1 MELFVLALPRRRLKK
16 PIIRLTTMRFKLLCA
31 RNVEKIDEKID
42 PLLMKKTNRFALAAL
57 LAGLMCFATSPAQ
70 ALTEKEVSAINKT
83 IKEAPAA
90 DLPVKAAE
98 LVTQSA
104 KKEKE
109 AVAVAVVRAAI
120 AKKPASA
127 VSVVS
132 SVVKAAPFTAPAV
145 AAAAAKLAPDQVE
158 AIATAAALAASEIAD
173 KIVAA
178 IADVYPNLEERVAK
192 AVMLA
197 VPQAQ
202 AKIRQRSSGNSQ
214 AGIGE
219 TYSRTGTKIDGS
231 SFPASPPPAAYANP
245 GKDPGHN

>member
-1 MELFVLALPRRRLKK
+1 
-16 PIIRLTTMRFKLLCA
+16 MRFWIRCA
-31 RNVEKIDEKID
+31 RNVGKLDFLI
-42 PLLMKKTNRFALAAL
+42 MKKHNQFALAAL
-57 LAGLMCFATSPAQ
+57 LAGLTCFATSPAQ
-70 ALTEKEVSAINKT
+70 ALTDKEVSAINQT

-98 LVTQSA
+98 LVKQSA
-104 KKEKE
+104 KKQKE
-109 AVAVAVVRAAI
+109 SVAVAVVRAAI

-132 SVVKAAPFTAPAV
+132 SVVKAAPATAPAV

-158 AIATAAALAASEIAD
+158 AIATAAALAAPELAD

-178 IADVYPNLEERVAK
+178 IADIYPKDEERVAK

-202 AKIRQRSSGNSQ
+202 AKIRQRTSGNSQ

-219 TYSRTGTKIDGS
+219 TYSSSGTRINGGA
-231 SFPASPPPAAYANP
+231 FPTTPPPAAYAS
-245 GKDPGHN
+245 PGHDGTRP

>member
-1 MELFVLALPRRRLKK
+1 MSSKQTPLKTMKK
-16 PIIRLTTMRFKLLCA
+16 P
-31 RNVEKIDEKID
+31 NE
-42 PLLMKKTNRFALAAL
+42 FALAAL
-57 LAGLMCFATSPAQ
+57 LAGLTCFATTPAQ

-98 LVTQSA
+98 MVTQSA

-120 AKKPASA
+120 AKHAAVA

-132 SVVKAAPFTAPAV
+132 SVVKAAPATAPAV

-158 AIATAAALAASEIAD
+158 AIATAAALAAPEMAD

-178 IADVYPNLEERVAK
+178 ISEVDPKAQERVAK

-202 AKIRQRSSGNSQ
+202 SRIRQRTTGDPEANQGDSYSSSG
-214 AGIGE
+214 
-219 TYSRTGTKIDGS
+219 TRVDGS
-231 SFPASPPPAAYANP
+231 AFPSSAPPAAYASP
-245 GKDPGHN
+245 GKDP

>member
-1 MELFVLALPRRRLKK
+1 MSK
-16 PIIRLTTMRFKLLCA
+16 
-31 RNVEKIDEKID
+31 KID
-42 PLLMKKTNRFALAAL
+42 PLLMKKTNQFALAAL
-57 LAGLMCFATSPAQ
+57 LTGLTCFAASPAQ
-70 ALTEKEVSAINKT
+70 ALTEKEVSAINKA
-83 IKEAPAA
+83 IKQAPAA

-98 LVTQSA
+98 MVTQSA

-132 SVVKAAPFTAPAV
+132 SVIKAAPFTAPAV

-158 AIATAAALAASEIAD
+158 AIAIAAALVAPDLAD

-178 IADVYPNLEERVAK
+178 IADVYPKAEERVAK

-202 AKIRQRSSGNSQ
+202 AKIRQRTSGNSQ

-219 TYSRTGTKIDGS
+219 TYSSSGTRINGGA
-231 SFPASPPPAAYANP
+231 FPTTPPPAAYAS
-245 GKDPGHN
+245 PGHDGTRP

>member
-1 MELFVLALPRRRLKK
+1 
-16 PIIRLTTMRFKLLCA
+16 
-31 RNVEKIDEKID
+31 
-42 PLLMKKTNRFALAAL
+42 MKKNNQFALAAL
-57 LAGLMCFATSPAQ
+57 LASLTCFATSPAQ
-70 ALTEKEVSAINKT
+70 ALTEKEVSTINNT

-98 LVTQSA
+98 MVKQSA
-104 KKEKE
+104 KKDKE

-132 SVVKAAPFTAPAV
+132 SVVKAAPSTAPTV
-145 AAAAAKLAPDQVE
+145 AAAAAKLAPDQLE
-158 AIATAAALAASEIAD
+158 AIAVAAALAAPELAD

-178 IADVYPNLEERVAK
+178 IADVYPKAEERVAK

-202 AKIRQRSSGNSQ
+202 AKIRQRATGNSL

-219 TYSRTGTKIDGS
+219 TYSSSPNQINGS
-231 SFPASPPPAAYANP
+231 VFPATPPP
-245 GKDPGHN
+245 

>member
-1 MELFVLALPRRRLKK
+1 MLMELFVLTLPGRRLKK
-16 PIIRLTTMRFKLLCA
+16 PIIRLTTIRFKLPCA
-31 RNVEKIDEKID
+31 RNVEKID

-57 LAGLMCFATSPAQ
+57 LAGVMCFATSPAQ
-70 ALTEKEVSAINKT
+70 ALTEKEVSAINRT

-98 LVTQSA
+98 LVTQTV

-231 SFPASPPPAAYANP
+231 SFPASPPPATYANP

>member
-1 MELFVLALPRRRLKK
+1 
-16 PIIRLTTMRFKLLCA
+16 
-31 RNVEKIDEKID
+31 
-42 PLLMKKTNRFALAAL
+42 MKKNKRFALAAL
-57 LAGLMCFATSPAQ
+57 LAGLTCFATSPAQ
-70 ALTEKEVSAINKT
+70 ALTEKQVSAINKT

-90 DLPVKAAE
+90 DLPAKAAE
-98 LVTQSA
+98 MVTQSS

-132 SVVKAAPFTAPAV
+132 SVIKAAPSTGPAV

-158 AIATAAALAASEIAD
+158 AIATAAALAASEVAD

-202 AKIRQRSSGNSQ
+202 AKIRQRNSGTAQ
-214 AGIGE
+214 AGVGE
-219 TYSRTGTKIDGS
+219 SSSRSSTKADGS
-231 SFPASPPPAAYANP
+231 PFPVGAPPATYATP

>member
-1 MELFVLALPRRRLKK
+1 
-16 PIIRLTTMRFKLLCA
+16 
-31 RNVEKIDEKID
+31 
-42 PLLMKKTNRFALAAL
+42 MKKTNQFALAAL
-57 LAGLMCFATSPAQ
+57 LTGLTCFATSPAQ

-98 LVTQSA
+98 MVTQSA

-132 SVVKAAPFTAPAV
+132 SVIKAAPSTAPAV

-158 AIATAAALAASEIAD
+158 AIAVAAALAAPELAD

-178 IADVYPNLEERVAK
+178 ITDVYPKAEERVAK

-202 AKIRQRSSGNSQ
+202 AKLRQRTSGSSQ

-219 TYSRTGTKIDGS
+219 TYSVTGTRVDGS
-231 SFPASPPPAAYANP
+231 AFPATPPAAYGSSA
-245 GKDPGHN
+245 GRDPTRP

>member
-1 MELFVLALPRRRLKK
+1 MKLK
-16 PIIRLTTMRFKLLCA
+16 
-31 RNVEKIDEKID
+31 NE
-42 PLLMKKTNRFALAAL
+42 FALAAL
-57 LAGLMCFATSPAQ
+57 LAGLTCFATPPAQ
-70 ALTEKEVSAINKT
+70 ALTEKQVSAINKT
-83 IKEAPAA
+83 IMAAPAA

-98 LVTQSA
+98 MVMQAAL
-104 KKEKE
+104 KEKE

-132 SVVKAAPFTAPAV
+132 SVIKAAPFTAPAV

-158 AIATAAALAASEIAD
+158 AIAVAAALAAPELAD

-178 IADVYPNLEERVAK
+178 IADVYPKAEERVAK

-202 AKIRQRSSGNSQ
+202 AKIRQRTSGSSQANIGESYSSSGTQIN
-214 AGIGE
+214 
-219 TYSRTGTKIDGS
+219 GS
-231 SFPASPPPAAYANP
+231 AFPSTPPPAAYGSP
-245 GKDPGHN
+245 GKDPGH

>member
-1 MELFVLALPRRRLKK
+1 MGLGVRCGAERWE
-16 PIIRLTTMRFKLLCA
+16 T
-31 RNVEKIDEKID
+31 D
-42 PLLMKKTNRFALAAL
+42 PLLMKKTNQFALAAL
-57 LAGLMCFATSPAQ
+57 IASLTCFVTSPAQ
-70 ALTEKEVSAINKT
+70 ALTEKEVSVINKT

-90 DLPVKAAE
+90 DLPAKAAE
-98 LVTQSA
+98 MVKQA
-104 KKEKE
+104 AQKEKE

-120 AKKPASA
+120 AKKPAST
-127 VSVVS
+127 VPVVS
-132 SVVKAAPFTAPAV
+132 SVVKAAPATAPAV

-158 AIATAAALAASEIAD
+158 AIATAAALAAPDLAD

-178 IADVYPNLEERVAK
+178 IADVNPKAEERVAK

-202 AKIRQRSSGNSQ
+202 AKIRQRTTGTSQ

-219 TYSRTGTKIDGS
+219 TYSSSATRVDGS
-231 SFPASPPPAAYANP
+231 AFPSTPPPAAYASP

>member
-1 MELFVLALPRRRLKK
+1 MSSKQTPLKTMKK
-16 PIIRLTTMRFKLLCA
+16 P
-31 RNVEKIDEKID
+31 NE
-42 PLLMKKTNRFALAAL
+42 FALAAL
-57 LAGLMCFATSPAQ
+57 LAGLTCFATTPAQ

-98 LVTQSA
+98 MVTQSA

-127 VSVVS
+127 ISVVS
-132 SVVKAAPFTAPAV
+132 SVVKAAPSTAPAV

-158 AIATAAALAASEIAD
+158 AIATAAALAAPELAD
-173 KIVAA
+173 KVVAA
-178 IADVYPNLEERVAK
+178 ISEVDPKAEERVAK

-202 AKIRQRSSGNSQ
+202 AKIRQRTTGHLEANQGDSYSSS
-214 AGIGE
+214 
-219 TYSRTGTKIDGS
+219 TVRIDGS
-231 SFPASPPPAAYANP
+231 AFPTTAPVTYGSSA
-245 GKDPGHN
+245 GKDPTRP

>member
-1 MELFVLALPRRRLKK
+1 
-16 PIIRLTTMRFKLLCA
+16 
-31 RNVEKIDEKID
+31 
-42 PLLMKKTNRFALAAL
+42 MKKTNQFALAAL
-57 LAGLMCFATSPAQ
+57 LTGLTCFATSSAQ

-83 IKEAPAA
+83 IKEAPIA
-90 DLPVKAAE
+90 DLPIKAAE
-98 LVTQSA
+98 LVTQSV

-145 AAAAAKLAPDQVE
+145 AAAAAKLAPDQLE
-158 AIATAAALAASEIAD
+158 AIAVAAALAAPDLAD

-178 IADVYPNLEERVAK
+178 IADVYPKAEERVAK

-197 VPQAQ
+197 VPQAE
-202 AKIRQRSSGNSQ
+202 AKIRQRMSGSSQANIGESYSSSGTQIN
-214 AGIGE
+214 
-219 TYSRTGTKIDGS
+219 GS
-231 SFPASPPPAAYANP
+231 AFPSTPPPAAYGSP
-245 GKDPGHN
+245 GKDPGH

>member
-1 MELFVLALPRRRLKK
+1 MKFLAPDLSDDEKK
-16 PIIRLTTMRFKLLCA
+16 PIIRLTARRLSLAYA
-31 RNVEKIDEKID
+31 RNVEYTD
-42 PLLMKKTNRFALAAL
+42 PLIMKKTNQFALAAL
-57 LAGLMCFATSPAQ
+57 LAGLTCFVTSPAQ

-98 LVTQSA
+98 MVTQTS

-158 AIATAAALAASEIAD
+158 AIAIAAALAASDVAD

-192 AVMLA
+192 AVMSA

-202 AKIRQRSSGNSQ
+202 AKIRQRTSGSSQ

-219 TYSRTGTKIDGS
+219 TYSRSSTKVDGS
-231 SFPASPPPAAYANP
+231 AFPVSPPPAAYASP
-245 GKDPGHN
+245 K

>member
-1 MELFVLALPRRRLKK
+1 
-16 PIIRLTTMRFKLLCA
+16 
-31 RNVEKIDEKID
+31 
-42 PLLMKKTNRFALAAL
+42 MKKTNQFALAAL
-57 LAGLMCFATSPAQ
+57 LVGLTCFVTSPAQ

-83 IKEAPAA
+83 ITEAPAA
-90 DLPVKAAE
+90 DLPARAAE
-98 LVTQSA
+98 MVTQA
-104 KKEKE
+104 TKKEKE

-132 SVVKAAPFTAPAV
+132 SVVKAAPSTAPAV
-145 AAAAAKLAPDQVE
+145 AAAASKLAPDQVE
-158 AIATAAALAASEIAD
+158 AIATAAALAASEVAD

-219 TYSRTGTKIDGS
+219 SYSRTGTKLDGNA
-231 SFPASPPPAAYANP
+231 FPASAPPAGYASP

>member
-1 MELFVLALPRRRLKK
+1 MSSKLTLLTMKK
-16 PIIRLTTMRFKLLCA
+16 P
-31 RNVEKIDEKID
+31 NQ
-42 PLLMKKTNRFALAAL
+42 FAVAAL
-57 LAGLMCFATSPAQ
+57 LAGLTCFATTPAQ
-70 ALTEKEVSAINKT
+70 ALTEKEVSAINNT
-83 IKEAPAA
+83 IKAAPAA

-98 LVTQSA
+98 LVTQCA

-120 AKKPASA
+120 AKKPAIA
-127 VSVVS
+127 VSIVS
-132 SVVKAAPFTAPAV
+132 SVVKAAPLTAPAV
-145 AAAAAKLAPDQVE
+145 AAAAAKLAPDQLE
-158 AIATAAALAASEIAD
+158 AIATAAALAAPELAD

-178 IADVYPNLEERVAK
+178 IADVYPKAEERVAK

-202 AKIRQRSSGNSQ
+202 AKIRQRSSGNPQ

-219 TYSRTGTKIDGS
+219 NYSSSPTDLNGN
-231 SFPASPPPAAYANP
+231 SFPLTAPATYATP

>member
-1 MELFVLALPRRRLKK
+1 MKK
-16 PIIRLTTMRFKLLCA
+16 P
-31 RNVEKIDEKID
+31 NQ
-42 PLLMKKTNRFALAAL
+42 FALAAL
-57 LAGLMCFATSPAQ
+57 LAGLTCFATTPAQ

-83 IKEAPAA
+83 IKAAPAA

-120 AKKPASA
+120 AKKPAIA
-127 VSVVS
+127 VSIVS

-145 AAAAAKLAPDQVE
+145 AAAAAKLAPDQLE
-158 AIATAAALAASEIAD
+158 AIATAAALAAPELAD

-178 IADVYPNLEERVAK
+178 IVDVYPKAEERVAK

-202 AKIRQRSSGNSQ
+202 AKIRQRFSGNPQ

-219 TYSRTGTKIDGS
+219 TYSS
-231 SFPASPPPAAYANP
+231 STTDINGNAFPLTAPPAAYATP

>member
-1 MELFVLALPRRRLKK
+1 MKK
-16 PIIRLTTMRFKLLCA
+16 P
-31 RNVEKIDEKID
+31 NQ
-42 PLLMKKTNRFALAAL
+42 FALAAL
-57 LAGLMCFATSPAQ
+57 LAGLTCFATTPAQ
-70 ALTEKEVSAINKT
+70 ALTEKQVSAINT
-83 IKEAPAA
+83 AIKAAPVA

-98 LVTQSA
+98 LVTQSV

-120 AKKPASA
+120 AKKPAIA
-127 VSVVS
+127 ISVVS

-158 AIATAAALAASEIAD
+158 GIATAAALAAPDLAD

-178 IADVYPNLEERVAK
+178 IADVYPKAEERVAK

-202 AKIRQRSSGNSQ
+202 AKIRQRNSGNSQ

-219 TYSRTGTKIDGS
+219 TYSSSGTKINGS
-231 SFPASPPPAAYANP
+231 AFPTQAPVAY
-245 GKDPGHN
+245 GSTVGTDPTRP

>member
-1 MELFVLALPRRRLKK
+1 MKK
-16 PIIRLTTMRFKLLCA
+16 P
-31 RNVEKIDEKID
+31 NQ
-42 PLLMKKTNRFALAAL
+42 FALAAL
-57 LAGLMCFATSPAQ
+57 LAGLTCVATTPAQ

-83 IKEAPAA
+83 IKAAPAA

-98 LVTQSA
+98 MVTQSA
-104 KKEKE
+104 KNEKA

-120 AKKPASA
+120 AKKPAIA
-127 VSVVS
+127 VSIVS

-158 AIATAAALAASEIAD
+158 SIATAAALAAPELAD

-178 IADVYPNLEERVAK
+178 IADVYPKAEERVAK

-202 AKIRQRSSGNSQ
+202 AKIRQRTSGSSQ
-214 AGIGE
+214 ADIGE
-219 TYSRTGTKIDGS
+219 TYSSSGTRVDGS
-231 SFPASPPPAAYANP
+231 AFPAVAPPSTYATP
-245 GKDPGHN
+245 GKDPGRN

>member
-1 MELFVLALPRRRLKK
+1 
-16 PIIRLTTMRFKLLCA
+16 
-31 RNVEKIDEKID
+31 
-42 PLLMKKTNRFALAAL
+42 MKKTNHFALAAL
-57 LAGLMCFATSPAQ
+57 LAGLTCFATSPAQ

-98 LVTQSA
+98 MVTQSA

-132 SVVKAAPFTAPAV
+132 SVIKAAPATAPAV
-145 AAAAAKLAPDQVE
+145 ATAAARLAPDQVE
-158 AIATAAALAASEIAD
+158 AIAVAAALAAPELAD
-173 KIVAA
+173 KVVAA
-178 IADVYPNLEERVAK
+178 IIDVNPKMAEQVAQ
-192 AVMLA
+192 AVMKA

-202 AKIRQRSSGNSQ
+202 AKLRDRV
-214 AGIGE
+214 AGHPEANIGE
-219 TYSRTGTKIDGS
+219 TYRTASTRVDGS
-231 SFPASPPPAAYANP
+231 AFPASPPVQAYA
-245 GKDPGHN
+245 GTGRDPAH